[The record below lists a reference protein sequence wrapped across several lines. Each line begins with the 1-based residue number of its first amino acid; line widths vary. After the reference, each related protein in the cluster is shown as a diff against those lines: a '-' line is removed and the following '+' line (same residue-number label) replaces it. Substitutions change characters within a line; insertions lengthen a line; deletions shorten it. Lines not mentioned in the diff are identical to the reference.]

1 MWIHFRVIY
10 ILCMVSVWVGIGL
23 YILIQHE
30 CVCVCACMC
39 VCVCVCVRV
48 HVYMCVFLCCVHAFG
63 CVTGCKLSGNQTSM
77 ITWGLL
83 H

>member
-10 ILCMVSVWVGIGL
+10 ILCMVSVRVGIGL

-30 CVCVCACMC
+30 CVCVCACM
-39 VCVCVCVRV
+39 CVCVCVRV